1 MYHGAPMPVPSTP
14 SMASGGPVTSSI
26 APASGAADGSAEGSG
41 SKAKPPGTIARW
53 RLPCGPFVDDDIAS
67 ARATR
72 AAATAAASATARAAA
87 APATAP
93 ATAAAASAA
102 SPAALAARGRPSSA
116 GRALQDARQADE
128 LCRPSSAG
136 RIGSEWRSSF
146 GGKLP
151 LFSFYRYSRFP
162 LFPFY
167 RIDEDCNLV
176 QPQLGATWCLVCP
189 LFSFSRS
196 GPNRPVVSRSGTSPE
211 FWLKPILVRFQWRA
225 RFKYGSRW
233 SAAIRARPCGF
244 KTTTP
249 STT

>member
-1 MYHGAPMPVPSTP
+1 MPRRKCQICRHRPRKRKLCVVCRRQVGPCCTAYGYNEQEVCCVDCGEVPEP
-14 SMASGGPVTSSI
+14 EP
-26 APASGAADGSAEGSG
+26 EF
-41 SKAKPPGTIARW
+41 
-53 RLPCGPFVDDDIAS
+53 LP
-67 ARATR
+67 RE
-72 AAATAAASATARAAA
+72 
-87 APATAP
+87 
-93 ATAAAASAA
+93 
-102 SPAALAARGRPSSA
+102 RGRPSSA

-244 KTTTP
+244 KATTP